1 MEVLIHIQK
10 GLLQLHLLGAAL
22 LLLVAASAV
31 FVGHEFEQAL
41 EMVNPLGKLFGL

>member
-22 LLLVAASAV
+22 LLLVAASAALA
-31 FVGHEFEQAL
+31 GHGFEQAL
-41 EMVNPLGKLFGL
+41 EMINPLGTLFGL